1 MVSVEAG
8 AKKPSERIFQRA
20 RECLA
25 SAGLDPTQVLYVS
38 NKLETDLAPAKKI
51 GMRTALFVGDKSTLQ
66 ARPEQL
72 KDQNLKPDLLLTRLD
87 ELPRAFA
94 G

>member
-1 MVSVEAG
+1 
-8 AKKPSERIFQRA
+8 
-20 RECLA
+20 
-25 SAGLDPTQVLYVS
+25 
-38 NKLETDLAPAKKI
+38 LETDLAGAKKM

-72 KDQNLKPDLLLTRLD
+72 KDPNLKPDLLLTRLD
-87 ELPRAFA
+87 ELPRVFA